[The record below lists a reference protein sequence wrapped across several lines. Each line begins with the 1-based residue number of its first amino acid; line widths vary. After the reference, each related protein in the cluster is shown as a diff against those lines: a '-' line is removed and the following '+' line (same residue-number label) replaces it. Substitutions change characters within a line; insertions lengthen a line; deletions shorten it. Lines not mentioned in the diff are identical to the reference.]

1 MPAVLLLIAL
11 SAPAPAPASP
21 GPGLT
26 AYAGGCITSLREFAY
41 ELSSAVEAGDV
52 NRLAALYRWRG
63 TSTRA
68 GYSVMSRLQ
77 VLARRP
83 LLGIDPVYP
92 RPPRPP
98 ALPAAQA
105 GAERPAYAAFPP
117 EGAPGFEPAWPEPE
131 RRGLPVGLRLEQTLE
146 DGTTAAPTTLWL
158 RRELGCWWFTL

>member
-98 ALPAAQA
+98 
-105 GAERPAYAAFPP
+105 